1 MPTTPLHFT
10 LADLEQWVEKGLI
23 TPEQL
28 ANIRSYIEAT
38 GSREEQ
44 VQTAPEQ
51 RKGLNFVSLAYYFGG
66 FMILLAYTLFMGL
79 QWESL
84 GFAGQIAVSLFTRL
98 HQGLL

>member
-1 MPTTPLHFT
+1 MPTTPVHFT

-66 FMILLAYTLFMGL
+66 FMISHQSAATRSGP
-79 QWESL
+79 
-84 GFAGQIAVSLFTRL
+84 AGVWK
-98 HQGLL
+98 HKN